1 MWADRDR
8 YGLSLLRHAVL
19 LALRPTPVNDFLLVA
34 AVAGDEPDV
43 SRPVT
48 SADRPDAEMGPG
60 GGSGAVEAG
69 THTGV
74 DSRIVALVE
83 LAKKG
88 DSDAFGQ
95 LYEQYLGQVYKY
107 VYYRVGNPSVAEDL
121 TSEAFFRALRSL
133 GSFTWQGKDFGA
145 WLTTI
150 ARNLTADHFKS
161 GRNRLEVTTD
171 EVTQHDSATEGL
183 ENDVITKLTN
193 EVLLKAL
200 HQLSTEQQDC
210 LVLRFLQGQSIA
222 ATAQVLN
229 RSEGAIKQLQLRAT
243 RNLAKLLP
251 EGLR

>member
-8 YGLSLLRHAVL
+8 YGLSLLRRAVL
-19 LALRPTPVNDFLLVA
+19 LALRPAPADDFLLLA
-34 AVAGDEPDV
+34 AVAGDEPDA
-43 SRPVT
+43 SRPV
-48 SADRPDAEMGPG
+48 
-60 GGSGAVEAG
+60 GGSRGIEAEA
-69 THTGV
+69 HTGV

-107 VYYRVGNPSVAEDL
+107 VYYRVGNHGVAEDL

-171 EVTQHDSATEGL
+171 EVTKHDSATEGVD
-183 ENDVITKLTN
+183 NDVITKLTN

-222 ATAQVLN
+222 ATAKVLN

>member
-8 YGLSLLRHAVL
+8 YGLSSGLSGLTDFSRLRRAVL
-19 LALRPTPVNDFLLVA
+19 LALRSPPATDFLLLA
-34 AVAGDEPDV
+34 AVAGDEPDA
-43 SRPVT
+43 SRPV
-48 SADRPDAEMGPG
+48 
-60 GGSGAVEAG
+60 GGSGSIEAP
-69 THTGV
+69 THADV

-88 DSDAFGQ
+88 HSDAFGQ
-95 LYEQYLGQVYKY
+95 LYEQYVGQVYRY
-107 VYYRVGNPSVAEDL
+107 VYYRVGNPSLAEDL

-161 GRNRLEVTTD
+161 GRSRLEITTD
-171 EVTQHDSATEGL
+171 EVTDHDSATEGV

-229 RSEGAIKQLQLRAT
+229 RSEGAIKQLQFRAT